1 MQKSTRHCVTQPMY
15 LKFLSLHSPSCSVL
29 WLHLLIMRFLFR
41 VFNSFPPFSIMFFPT
56 FYLWPAA
63 WNLVQLFHY
72 RGLECKSSKSRNTWN
87 NRWIWPWNTKQSR
100 SRLTEFCKENAL
112 VIANTLFLLEEKTR
126 HMNIPR
132 WSMPKSDWLYS
143 LKSKMEKLYTVS
155 ENKTGRWLQ
164 LRSWIPYCQI
174 QT

>member
-29 WLHLLIMRFLFR
+29 WLHLLTMRFLFR
-41 VFNSFPPFSIMFFPT
+41 VFNSFSPFSRMFFPT
-56 FYLWPAA
+56 FYLWPAP

-100 SRLTEFCKENAL
+100 SKANRVLQRGCTGHSKHPFPVGREDSTHEHPQMVNA
-112 VIANTLFLLEEKTR
+112 
-126 HMNIPR
+126 
-132 WSMPKSDWLYS
+132 
-143 LKSKMEKLYTVS
+143 
-155 ENKTGRWLQ
+155 
-164 LRSWIPYCQI
+164 
-174 QT
+174 